1 MPPISGHEHKW
12 HLPRPIILDA
22 HLRLSPTCKLLKNYN
37 AGSGRKPWI
46 FASRPKDADEQ
57 KEWFVRKEALKSAG
71 ARVYA
76 VAATDG
82 TFIVFSVCGFVVT
95 VRVGYISLS
104 DFLKTLKTLGVR
116 SLMVEGGARVI
127 QSFLK
132 ETQPGLD
139 GKAVPIVDNIIITIA
154 PTLVGADGVGYECD
168 LTTQAS
174 LTSVLFI
181 VEY

>member
-22 HLRLSPTCKLLKNYN
+22 YLRLSPTCKLLKNYN

-46 FASRPKDADEQ
+46 FASRPKDADEL

-82 TFIVFSVCGFVVT
+82 TFQRVFSV
-95 VRVGYISLS
+95 Y
-104 DFLKTLKTLGVR
+104 GV
-116 SLMVEGGARVI
+116 L
-127 QSFLK
+127 
-132 ETQPGLD
+132 
-139 GKAVPIVDNIIITIA
+139 
-154 PTLVGADGVGYECD
+154 
-168 LTTQAS
+168 
-174 LTSVLFI
+174 
-181 VEY
+181 